1 MISNELSAKTLD
13 KMMGE
18 LKSVIKDA
26 ENLLKNT
33 EKQEGEAFKLARAKF
48 EATVKNAKSELLDL
62 EECVVE
68 KIKDAAHT
76 TDQYVKEHP
85 WNMIGV
91 GACVGLLVGFLIGR
105 KS

>member
-1 MISNELSAKTLD
+1 MTSNELSAKSID

-33 EKQEGEAFKLARAKF
+33 EKQEGEAFKTARAKF
-48 EATVKNAKSELLDL
+48 EATLKNAKEELL
-62 EECVVE
+62 EMEHTVVE

-76 TDQYVKEHP
+76 TDKYVKDHP

-91 GACVGLLVGFLIGR
+91 GACVGLLVGFLVGR

>member
-1 MISNELSAKTLD
+1 MMSNEFSAKTLD

-33 EKQEGEAFKLARAKF
+33 EKQEGEAFKAARAKF
-48 EATVKNAKSELLDL
+48 ESTLKNAKTELLDL
-62 EECVVE
+62 EENVVG

-76 TDQYVKEHP
+76 TDKYVKDHP

-91 GACVGLLVGFLIGR
+91 GACIGLLVGFLVGR